1 MQPTNM
7 PHIPVLIEEVL
18 EFLNPA
24 RGGIYL
30 DCTFGAGGY
39 SKRILEAGA
48 DKLIAVDRD
57 VNVAT
62 TAEKFAQQYKSRFEF
77 HNIAND
83 KIGLALEKLQGTIDG
98 IVYDIGVSS
107 MQIDTPERGFSFQV
121 DGPLDMRMDQRDT
134 ISAYDVVNTYTQ
146 GELARIIYEYGD
158 EQRSRSIAKEIVDVR
173 GEKPIETTLELVR
186 IIQKAVGYYRD
197 DINPATR
204 TFQAIR
210 IEVNKELD
218 QLKTSLY
225 AAKSLLKVGGRL
237 VVVSFH
243 SGEDKIV
250 KILFNEWCGK
260 KVNTNKYLPDPNLH
274 PAPPQFKFLQKG
286 IVIAEDNEIKTNP
299 RARSARL
306 RAIEKLI

>member
-1 MQPTNM
+1 MQPIDT

-18 EFLNPA
+18 DFLNPDK
-24 RGGIYL
+24 GGLYV

-39 SKRILEAGA
+39 SRRILEAGA
-48 DKLIAVDRD
+48 NKLIAIDRD
-57 VNVAT
+57 VNVAA
-62 TAEKFAQQYKSRFEF
+62 TAEKFAQEYGNKFEF

-83 KIGLALEKLQGTIDG
+83 KIGIALEGLSGTIDG

-121 DGPLDMRMDQRDT
+121 DGPLDMRMDQRDNL
-134 ISAYDVVNTYTQ
+134 SAYDVVNTYTQ

-158 EQRSRSIAKEIVDVR
+158 EQRSRSIAKQIVDAR
-173 GEKPIETTLELVR
+173 HEKPIETTLELVR
-186 IIQKAVGYYRD
+186 IIQKAVGHYRD

-218 QLKTSLY
+218 QLKASLH
-225 AAKSLLKVGGRL
+225 AAKSLLKVGGKI

-250 KILFNEWCGK
+250 KSLFNEWCGK
-260 KVNTNKYLPDPNLH
+260 KVNVNKYLPDKNLNS
-274 PAPPQFKFLQKG
+274 APPQFKFLQKG